1 VDHHGRC
8 AAGREDDA
16 LIRRPAIRTRIARW
30 YTSRSNRH
38 EPVELR
44 ADRVDVPVQGGA
56 WPRSGSAARGP
67 MPRSRCDPRH
77 HSSSRSWLA
86 TARALG
92 DRAALVA
99 VDLRGRGRSN
109 ELPPPFGIAA
119 HVRDMTAVLD
129 RFELDRAVVVGH
141 SLGAYIAARLAIEHP
156 ERIRSLVLV
165 DGGLTIP
172 GSSDVD
178 PERFLETF
186 LGPTLAR
193 LKMTFADR
201 ASYRACGQSI
211 PPSPAVTSSSPTCTS
226 TPTTTSWGTPPE
238 LHSSVVPQ
246 VVRDDGV
253 GLFGLAGAQA
263 LAVPAVLLCA
273 PRGMV
278 DDPNPMQPLALAEA
292 WAAADRDAAVRFRCP
307 TSTTTRSRSAAG
319 APRPS
324 PPRF

>member
-1 VDHHGRC
+1 MHVDPYIVPG
-8 AAGREDDA
+8 
-16 LIRRPAIRTRIARW
+16 
-30 YTSRSNRH
+30 SV
-38 EPVELR
+38 EPR
-44 ADRVDVPVQGGA
+44 ADRVDVPVQGGGLA
-56 WPRSGSAARGP
+56 SFRLGSTRPDAPIALAIHGIT
-67 MPRSRCDPRH
+67 
-77 HSSSRSWLA
+77 SSSRSWLA

-201 ASYRACGQSI
+201 SAYRAWWAEH
-211 PPSPAVTSSSPTCTS
+211 PALAGGDIELADLHEYADYDLV
-226 TPTTTSWGTPPE
+226 GTPPE

-253 GLFGLAGAQA
+253 GLSGLAGAQA

-278 DDPNPMQPLALAEA
+278 DDPNPMQPLALVEA
-292 WAAADRDAAVRFRCP
+292 WAATDPRRRRAIQVPDVNHYTIALGRRGAEAVA
-307 TSTTTRSRSAAG
+307 TEVLKALG
-319 APRPS
+319 
-324 PPRF
+324 